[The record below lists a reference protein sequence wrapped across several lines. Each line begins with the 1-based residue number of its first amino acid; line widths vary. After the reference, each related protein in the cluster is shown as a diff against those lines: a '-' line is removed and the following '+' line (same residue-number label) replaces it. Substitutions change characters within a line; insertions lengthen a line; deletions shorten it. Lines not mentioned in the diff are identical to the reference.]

1 MKVAVVRNRNNE
13 GIINRFGHPCP
24 EAYGKKSVQM
34 VLDALVASGH
44 SVALFE
50 GDKRLIANLEQ
61 FMPPDPSTG
70 QPGGMVFN
78 MSYGIQGD
86 CRYAHIPGMLEMAGV
101 PYTGSTPLGHALA
114 LDKVV
119 TKILMLDTGVPTPRY
134 LVMSHPDQLAGRL
147 RFPLV
152 VKPRHESTSYG
163 LHFVQDQHELEQA
176 VHDVVTQY
184 QQDALVEE
192 YIDGR
197 EVNIGILG
205 NDPPEPFPIVEIDFG
220 NRQPRAM
227 TRADKY
233 HKSADEP
240 AKICPAPLSG
250 ELASRLSG
258 LALKTFRACRCRDYA
273 RIDIRIDPEGN
284 PFVLEINSMASLG
297 ATGSFI
303 YAAEK
308 AGYSFTSLV
317 SRILDVAHQR
327 YFGVPAPRDTV
338 PANAYSQEMPRPGPA
353 NSPDTEGTE
362 TVVCS
367 QAVFT
372 EPEPA
377 GNCRLPYRVN
387 SFYEEQIR
395 RSGYYDQLKLTVEP
409 MLAEH
414 ESPGDL
420 DTSGEGENT
429 KLAGLQHKYPQTVLL
444 LVTDRCFAFCR
455 FCFRNRIIDKSSDE
469 IVRDYIQ
476 VSEYIQEHLEVTDV
490 LLSGGDPFV
499 LDSEQLQ
506 RILDHLLPIPHLK
519 SIRFGTKAIVHY
531 PPRFRDSAL
540 SDLFRRISLAGKT
553 PVVVTHINHLGEISE
568 DAEVAIKK
576 LRGLGAQFFNQA
588 VLLRDV
594 NDDPDILASTF
605 ARLHALGVRP
615 YYLFQA
621 RPVRG
626 ASHFQV
632 PLRRGIEICHGI
644 DARSSGILKTYRYVM
659 SHHSGKIE
667 LLNISHDH
675 RVIMRYQQ
683 SREARK
689 VGEVFTRPYTE
700 GACWLDD
707 LQEND

>member
-1 MKVAVVRNRNNE
+1 MKVAVVRNRNHE
-13 GIINRFGHPCP
+13 GIINRFGRPCP
-24 EAYGKKSVQM
+24 EVYGKKSVQM
-34 VLDALVASGH
+34 VLDALIAGGH
-44 SVALFE
+44 SAALFE

-61 FMPPDPSTG
+61 FMPPESATG
-70 QPGGMVFN
+70 RPGGMVFN

-119 TKILMLDTGVPTPRY
+119 TKILMQDAGVPTPRY
-134 LVMSHPDQLAGRL
+134 LVMSRPDQLAGRL
-147 RFPLV
+147 NFPLM

-163 LHFVQDQHELEQA
+163 LHFVQDQDELEQA
-176 VHDVVTQY
+176 VHDVVTKY

-220 NRQPRAM
+220 HRQPRAM

-250 ELASRLSG
+250 ELARRLCG
-258 LALKTFRACRCRDYA
+258 LALATFRACRCRDYA
-273 RIDIRIDPEGN
+273 RIDIRLDPEGN

-297 ATGSFI
+297 ATGSFVL
-303 YAAEK
+303 AAEK
-308 AGYSFTSLV
+308 AGYSFASLV
-317 SRILDVAHQR
+317 CRILDVAHQR
-327 YFGVPAPRDTV
+327 YFGVPAPLDTA
-338 PANAYSQEMPRPGPA
+338 PAHADRQEMPRPGPA
-353 NSPDTEGTE
+353 ISPNTESTE

-372 EPEPA
+372 AREPA
-377 GNCRLPYRVN
+377 GNCRLPYKVN

-395 RSGYYDQLKLTVEP
+395 RSGCYDRLKLTVEP
-409 MLAEH
+409 ALAEF
-414 ESPGDL
+414 ESMGVL
-420 DTSGEGENT
+420 DSSGECENT
-429 KLAGLQHKYPQTVLL
+429 KLAGLQHKYPRTALL
-444 LVTDRCFAFCR
+444 LVTDQCFAFCR
-455 FCFRNRIIDKSSDE
+455 FCFRKRILDKSSEE
-469 IVRDYIQ
+469 IVRDYGQ
-476 VSEYIQEHLEVTDV
+476 VSAYIREHPDITDV

-519 SIRFGTKAIVHY
+519 SIRFGTKAIVNY
-531 PPRFRDSAL
+531 PPRFRDSGL
-540 SDLFRRISLAGKT
+540 NDLFRRISLAGKT
-553 PVVVTHINHLGEISE
+553 PVVMTHINHIGEISE
-568 DAEVAIKK
+568 DAELAIRK
-576 LRGLGAQFFNQA
+576 LRRLDVQFFNQT
-588 VLLRDV
+588 VLLKAV

-621 RPVRG
+621 RPVQG

-632 PLRRGIEICHGI
+632 PLRRGIEISHAL
-644 DARSSGILKTYRYVM
+644 DERLSGIQKTHRYVM
-659 SHHSGKIE
+659 SHRSGKIE
-667 LLNISHDH
+667 LLDINQDN
-675 RVIMRYQQ
+675 RVVMRYHQ
-683 SREARK
+683 STEAQK
-689 VGEVFTRPYTE
+689 VGEVFTRPHTE

-707 LQEND
+707 LQETA